1 MTGLLSYL
9 AFFATEALVNFIAVL
24 GLNVQWGFA
33 GLFDVGVAGFIGIGA
48 YVSALLTVPPWHG
61 APGPGHVGGLGLPVL
76 VGWAGAMLAAAG
88 AAVVVGLATLRLRAD
103 YLAIGTFGIAVA
115 LQELAT
121 NAQGLTGGPFG
132 IAFIPHLLSGVP
144 PGGLARALLDLAIT
158 AAAAGGAWF
167 AIDRITAGPFG
178 RALRA
183 LAQDEAAAASLG
195 CEPRRLR
202 IQAMALG
209 AAAMGL
215 AGAVQAS
222 LIGYIAPDN
231 FVPVLTFQVWAM
243 LVVGGV
249 GSHRGALVGAF
260 AIWGLWSA
268 AGGLFATLLPA
279 SMATGGA
286 SLRIVA
292 IGVAIA
298 ASLLWRPRG
307 FSQPGRIVSRF
318 LRERLRTSRPGSAGL
333 PPARR

>member
-1 MTGLLSYL
+1 MTGTLSYL
-9 AFFATEALVNFIAVL
+9 AFFLTEVLVNFIAVL

-33 GLFDVGVAGFIGIGA
+33 GLFNVGVAGFVGIGA

-76 VGWAGAMLAAAG
+76 VGWAGAVLASAAS
-88 AAVVVGLATLRLRAD
+88 AAVVGVATLRLRAD

-115 LQELAT
+115 LHELAA

-132 IAFIPHLLSGVP
+132 IAFIPHLLAAVP
-144 PGGLARALLDLAIT
+144 PGGLARGLLDLAIT
-158 AAAAGGAWF
+158 ALAAGAAWLV
-167 AIDRITAGPFG
+167 IDRITAGPFG

-195 CEPRRLR
+195 CDPRRLR

-222 LIGYIAPDN
+222 LIGYIAPGN
-231 FVPVLTFQVWAM
+231 FVPILTFQVWAM

-249 GSHRGALVGAF
+249 GSHRGALFGAF

-268 AGGLFATLLPA
+268 AGSLFAAILPP

-292 IGVAIA
+292 IGVTIAI
-298 ASLLWRPRG
+298 SLLWRPRG
-307 FSQPGRIVSRF
+307 LSPPGRIVSRF
-318 LRERLRTSRPGSAGL
+318 LR
-333 PPARR
+333 

>member
-1 MTGLLSYL
+1 MIGTLSYI
-9 AFFATEALVNFIAVL
+9 AFFATEVLVNFIAVL

-33 GLFDVGVAGFIGIGA
+33 GLFNVGVAGFIGVGA
-48 YVSALLTVPPWHG
+48 YVSALLTVPAWHG
-61 APGPGHVGGLGLPVL
+61 VAGPGHVSGLGLPVL
-76 VGWAGAMLAAAG
+76 VGWAGAALASAAA
-88 AAVVVGLATLRLRAD
+88 AAVVGLATLRLRAD

-115 LQELAT
+115 LQELAA
-121 NAQGLTGGPFG
+121 NDQGLTGGPFG
-132 IAFIPHLLSGVP
+132 IAFIPHLLAAVP
-144 PGGLARALLDLAIT
+144 PGGLGRGLLDLAIT
-158 AAAAGGAWF
+158 AAVAGAAWI

-195 CEPRRLR
+195 CSPRLLR

-215 AGAVQAS
+215 AGAVQGS

-231 FVPVLTFQVWAM
+231 FVPVLTFQLWAM

-249 GSHRGALVGAF
+249 GSHRGAFVGALV
-260 AIWGLWSA
+260 IWGLWSA
-268 AGGLFATLLPA
+268 AGGVFATILPPE
-279 SMATGGA
+279 MATGGA

-298 ASLLWRPRG
+298 VSLLWRPRG
-307 FSQPGRIVSRF
+307 FSPPGRIVSRF
-318 LRERLRTSRPGSAGL
+318 LR
-333 PPARR
+333 

>member
-1 MTGLLSYL
+1 MTGTLSYL
-9 AFFATEALVNFIAVL
+9 AFFATEVLVNFIAVL

-33 GLFDVGVAGFIGIGA
+33 GLFNVGVAGFVGIGA

-61 APGPGHVGGLGLPVL
+61 APGPGHISGLGLPVL
-76 VGWAGAMLAAAG
+76 VGWAGAALASAAS
-88 AAVVVGLATLRLRAD
+88 AAVVGVATLRLRAD

-115 LQELAT
+115 LHELAA

-132 IAFIPHLLSGVP
+132 IAFIPHLLATVP
-144 PGGLARALLDLAIT
+144 PGGLARGFLDLAI
-158 AAAAGGAWF
+158 AALAAGATWF

-195 CEPRRLR
+195 CDPRRLR

-231 FVPVLTFQVWAM
+231 FVPILTFQIWAM

-249 GSHRGALVGAF
+249 GSHRGALLGVLAV
-260 AIWGLWSA
+260 WGLWSG
-268 AGGLFATLLPA
+268 AGWLFAAILPP

-307 FSQPGRIVSRF
+307 LSPPGRIVSRF
-318 LRERLRTSRPGSAGL
+318 LR
-333 PPARR
+333 

>member
-1 MTGLLSYL
+1 MLSYL
-9 AFFATEALVNFIAVL
+9 AFFLTEVLVNFIAVL

-33 GLFDVGVAGFIGIGA
+33 GLFNVGVAGFVGIGA

-61 APGPGHVGGLGLPVL
+61 APGPGHISGLGLPVL
-76 VGWAGAMLAAAG
+76 VGWAGAALASAAS
-88 AAVVVGLATLRLRAD
+88 AAVVGVATLRLRAD

-115 LQELAT
+115 LHELAA

-132 IAFIPHLLSGVP
+132 IAFIPHLLATVP
-144 PGGLARALLDLAIT
+144 PGGLARGFLDLAIT
-158 AAAAGGAWF
+158 ALAAGAAWF

-195 CEPRRLR
+195 CDPRRLR

-231 FVPVLTFQVWAM
+231 FVPILTFQIWAM

-249 GSHRGALVGAF
+249 GSHRGALLGAL
-260 AIWGLWSA
+260 AVWGLWSA
-268 AGGLFATLLPA
+268 AGGLFAAVLPP

-298 ASLLWRPRG
+298 AALLLRPRG
-307 FSQPGRIVSRF
+307 LSPPGRIVSRF
-318 LRERLRTSRPGSAGL
+318 LR
-333 PPARR
+333 

>member
-1 MTGLLSYL
+1 MLSYL
-9 AFFATEALVNFIAVL
+9 AFFLTEVLVNFIAVL

-33 GLFDVGVAGFIGIGA
+33 GLFNVGVAGFVGIGA

-61 APGPGHVGGLGLPVL
+61 APGPGHISGLGLPVL
-76 VGWAGAMLAAAG
+76 VGWAGAALASAAS
-88 AAVVVGLATLRLRAD
+88 AAVVGVATLRLRAD

-115 LQELAT
+115 LHELAA

-132 IAFIPHLLSGVP
+132 IAFIPHLLATVP
-144 PGGLARALLDLAIT
+144 PGGLARGFLDLAIT
-158 AAAAGGAWF
+158 ALAAGAAWF

-195 CEPRRLR
+195 CDPRRLR

-231 FVPVLTFQVWAM
+231 FVPILTFQIWAM

-249 GSHRGALVGAF
+249 GSHRGALLGAL
-260 AIWGLWSA
+260 AVWGLWSA
-268 AGGLFATLLPA
+268 AGGLFAAVLPP

-307 FSQPGRIVSRF
+307 LSPPGRIVSRF
-318 LRERLRTSRPGSAGL
+318 LR
-333 PPARR
+333 